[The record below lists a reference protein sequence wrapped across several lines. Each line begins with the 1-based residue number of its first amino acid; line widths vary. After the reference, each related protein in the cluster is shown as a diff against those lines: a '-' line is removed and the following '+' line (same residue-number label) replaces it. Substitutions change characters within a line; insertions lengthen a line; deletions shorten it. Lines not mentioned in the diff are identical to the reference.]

1 MIDAHCHLDL
11 YPNPEEI
18 AQEIEN
24 KQITTIAVTNIPSHF
39 IFSIPHV
46 RSYKKVHLALGIHPL
61 VAESHTDAELRK
73 FKQEA
78 KQAAFIG
85 EIGLDFS
92 AQGKATA
99 VEQVRTFEEVLRT
112 IKDRPRFVS
121 IHSRGAEDKI
131 NELLSQFA
139 IKKCVFHWYS
149 GPISVLHK
157 ILENGHYLS
166 INPSMV
172 KSKNGQRIIDQV
184 PKNRVMTETDGP
196 YLRIRSRNVTPSDVA
211 SVLEYLSRVWG
222 STFDEAESQ
231 VAENFRGLLD
241 DIQVNPK

>member
-46 RSYKKVHLALGIHPL
+46 RPYKKVHLALGMHPL
-61 VAESHTDAELRK
+61 VAESHTDAELRR

-172 KSKNGQRIIDQV
+172 TSKNGQKIIDHLPRNCV
-184 PKNRVMTETDGP
+184 ITETDGP
-196 YLRIRSRNVTPSDVA
+196 YVRIGSRIAKPSDVT
-211 SVLEYLSRVWG
+211 SVLDYLSRVWG

-231 VAENFRGLLD
+231 IAENFQVLLD
-241 DIQVNPK
+241 SIPASIK